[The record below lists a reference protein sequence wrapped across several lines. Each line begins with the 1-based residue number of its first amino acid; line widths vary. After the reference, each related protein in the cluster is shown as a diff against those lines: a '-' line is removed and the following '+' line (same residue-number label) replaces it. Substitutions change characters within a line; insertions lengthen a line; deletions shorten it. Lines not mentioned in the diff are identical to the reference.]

1 MNRKQ
6 TEQALYTMAK
16 SMARTHDLTIVT
28 VEDSKNGVWDEK
40 EFTGLYTSLGE
51 YFTEK
56 YGSRLIETHFTAV
69 PMNRYDLRKDFKVT
83 VGYQFSHPMIEV
95 GTQWGDDGYSCVVFS
110 GDEYDNNYQM
120 SSAQIFKETGKKY
133 FRQIMDDWHR
143 LQREEE
149 GL

>member
-1 MNRKQ
+1 MVQPRRVDENFREGLHRMNRKQ

-16 SMARTHDLTIVT
+16 SIARTHDLTIVT
-28 VEDSKNGVWDEK
+28 VEDCPNK
-40 EFTGLYTSLGE
+40 TLGE
-51 YFTEK
+51 FFTRK

-83 VGYQFSHPMIEV
+83 VGYHFSRPMIEV
-95 GTQWGDDGYSCVVFS
+95 GTQRGDDGYSCVVFG

-120 SSAQIFKETGKKY
+120 FSAQIFNETGTKY

-143 LQREEE
+143 
-149 GL
+149 